1 MRSDSNSVNFAL
13 NKNTNIGYDVPS
25 SNVICGLDPEE
36 YYIIKQVA
44 DRRDVCVCVCVR
56 HTLWQP
62 IEEGMGYLYFVLD
75 VRPIACG
82 LPP

>member
-1 MRSDSNSVNFAL
+1 MRSDSNSVTFAL
-13 NKNTNIGYDVPS
+13 NKNTNIGYDVSS
-25 SNVICGLDPEE
+25 SNAICGLDPEE

-44 DRRDVCVCVCVR
+44 DRRDVCVCVR